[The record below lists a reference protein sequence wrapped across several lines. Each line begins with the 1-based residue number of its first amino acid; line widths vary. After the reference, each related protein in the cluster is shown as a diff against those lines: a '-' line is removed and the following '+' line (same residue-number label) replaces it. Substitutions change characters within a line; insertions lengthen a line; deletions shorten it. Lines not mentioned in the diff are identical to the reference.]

1 MTPTF
6 WHRRLLRLT
15 MAGVLLAVSLAC
27 NHPPPAAAPGMS
39 RADARRR
46 ALALRDLGAKL
57 FADTSLSASGSL
69 SCASCHV
76 PGRAFG
82 PAGAQAVELGGP
94 AGASPGTRAVPSLRY
109 LHAVPPF
116 TRHFFASDG
125 DESFDNGPTGGLT
138 WDGRVDR
145 ARDQAKIPLLSPIEM
160 ANASESTI
168 VEKLRAA
175 PYTRELRALAAGG
188 LDLAVALEAIEVFQE
203 DPARFSPYSSRYD
216 RVLAGAATLS
226 PDEQRGLA
234 LFNDPKK
241 GNCTSC
247 HPSERGTNGS
257 PPAFSDFAMVALGV
271 PRNPDIQANADSA
284 YFDLGL
290 CGPARTDLVA
300 KPDYCG
306 LFRTPSLRNVAV
318 RQNFFH
324 NGVVHSLREA
334 VAFYATRDTDPARW
348 YGRAAGGDPRKFTDL
363 PEIYWRNVET
373 GPPFGRRPGETP
385 ALSDADIDAIVAF
398 LKTLTDADVLPGR

>member
-1 MTPTF
+1 MRVTL
-6 WHRRLLRLT
+6 WRRRLLRLT
-15 MAGVLLAVSLAC
+15 TATVLLASSLAC

-46 ALALRDLGAKL
+46 ALALRDLGAKI
-57 FADTSLSASGSL
+57 FADTSLSASGML

-76 PGRAFG
+76 PSHAFG

-94 AGASPGTRAVPSLRY
+94 SGASPGARAVPSLRY

-160 ANASESTI
+160 ANASESAI
-168 VEKLRAA
+168 VDKLRAA
-175 PYTRELRALAAGG
+175 PYARELQVLAAGEA
-188 LDLAVALEAIEVFQE
+188 DLATALEALEAFQE

-216 RVLAGAATLS
+216 EVLRGAAMLS
-226 PDEQRGLA
+226 LDEQRGLA

-247 HPSERGTNGS
+247 HPSERGTNGT
-257 PPAFSDFAMVALGV
+257 PPAFSDFALVALGV
-271 PRNPDIQANADSA
+271 PRNAEIPANADAA
-284 YFDLGL
+284 YLDLGL

-318 RQNFFH
+318 RQTFFH
-324 NGVVHSLREA
+324 NGVIHSLREA

-348 YGRAAGGDPRKFTDL
+348 YGRAANGEPRKFTDL

-373 GPPFGRRPGETP
+373 GPPFGRRRGETS

-398 LKTLTDADVLPGR
+398 LKTLTDADILPGR